1 MVTIDGRI
9 GDGATQSD
17 SKIVD
22 NEVYGRIQDL
32 FHDSQGQVKFTD
44 DEMRK
49 IFKDHKE
56 DQEDNIVSR
65 EQENLARVM
74 RSGADRYE
82 STMRVAAQ
90 LNEALNSNA
99 YIERAMTGEVS
110 RVGSLNQKVRE
121 EVSKLTMLN
130 QQDEHDLN
138 YRRFLRN
145 GIMITLLVTA
155 VMGALLGQWL
165 DESPVVQ
172 LNNVLFYTLS
182 GGVTA
187 AYAVGMLA
195 LFVENSMRR
204 KYQWDKRYWNPDLH
218 KRRKKDANRKKG

>member
-99 YIERAMTGEVS
+99 YIRNAMLGEKR
-110 RVGSLNQKVRE
+110 RVGRVNQMVRD
-121 EVSKLTMLN
+121 EVSKMALLSK
-130 QQDEHDLN
+130 QDEHDLQ
-138 YRRFLRN
+138 YRRFLWN
-145 GIMITLLVTA
+145 GILVTLLATA
-155 VMGALLGQWL
+155 VMAALLGQWL
-165 DESPVVQ
+165 HESPSVP
-172 LNNVLFYTLS
+172 LNNVLFYLLS
-182 GGVTA
+182 GGVTT
-187 AYAVGMLA
+187 AYALGMLMM
-195 LFVENSMRR
+195 FVDNSRR
-204 KYQWDKRYWNPDLH
+204 RMYQWDKRYWNPDMH
-218 KRRKKDANRKKG
+218 EKKKKKKKTG